1 MWYIVGTV
9 PDPDFALCTA
19 GLEGPSTVADGLL
32 HLPDGQAVPV
42 QRGTAALAATAI
54 LACEELCVAPPRLLL
69 AGDPGSGAG
78 SRAIYAWLEQNIAQL
93 SPTGLTFHYLF
104 PDQDW
109 HNRVLMA
116 VQDLPKRPIM
126 VADAGFMY
134 VAKMSGYADAYDLF
148 TPDLG
153 ELAFL
158 ADEKAPHPFYTRGF
172 LLAQED
178 DVPPLLLRALEH
190 ANCPKNMII
199 KGSKDYIVLDG
210 QIAATVDAPSVA
222 SMECIGGTGD
232 LVTGLATAFLCGHA
246 NMDSASMG
254 ESCTAA
260 ARMAR
265 MLAQHCAPTPGT
277 QIAELIEKLPEALAA
292 TRSVWPPNLAA
303 PQIQAPA

>member
-1 MWYIVGTV
+1 MWCIAGTL
-9 PDPDFALCTA
+9 PDPDFVLCHA
-19 GLEGPSTVADGLL
+19 GLEGESMVAGGLL
-32 HLPDGQAVPV
+32 HLPDGQVVPV

-54 LACEELCVAPPRLLL
+54 LACRELGIAPPRLLL

-78 SRAIYAWLEQNIAQL
+78 SRAIYAWLEQNLAGL
-93 SPTGLTFHYLF
+93 SPAGLTFHYLF

-116 VQDLPKRPIM
+116 AQALAVPPIM

-172 LLAQED
+172 LLARED
-178 DVPPLLLRALEH
+178 DVPPLLQRALEH
-190 ANCPKNMII
+190 GNCPKNLII
-199 KGSKDYIVLDG
+199 KGSKDYIVVDG
-210 QIAATVDAPSVA
+210 RVIATVDAPSVPA
-222 SMECIGGTGD
+222 MECIGGTGD
-232 LVTGLATAFLCGHA
+232 LVTGLATAFLCGGA
-246 NMDSASMG
+246 AMDEA
-254 ESCTAA
+254 CTAA

-265 MLAQHCAPTPGT
+265 LLAQLCAPNPGT
-277 QIAELIEKLPEALAA
+277 QVGELIEMLPEAM
-292 TRSVWPPNLAA
+292 RSARSAWPTAFSA
-303 PQIQAPA
+303 PSV

>member
-1 MWYIVGTV
+1 MLNELQKDVLGEIVNVYI
-9 PDPDFALCTA
+9 
-19 GLEGPSTVADGLL
+19 
-32 HLPDGQAVPV
+32 GQAASLLSEMTGQEIRLNVPQV
-42 QRGTAALAATAI
+42 
-54 LACEELCVAPPRLLL
+54 LLL
-69 AGDPGSGAG
+69 AGDSGSGAG
-78 SRAIYAWLEQNIAQL
+78 SRAIYAWLEQNLGNVA
-93 SPTGLTFHYLF
+93 PAGLTFPSLF
-104 PDQDW
+104 PDLDW

-116 VQDLPKRPIM
+116 AQALAVRPVM

-178 DVPPLLLRALEH
+178 DVPPLLQRALEH
-190 ANCPKNMII
+190 GNCPKNLII

-210 QIAATVDAPSVA
+210 QIADTVDAPSVA

-232 LVTGLATAFLCGHA
+232 LVTGLATAFLCAGAH
-246 NMDSASMG
+246 MG

-265 MLAQHCAPTPGT
+265 LLAQHCAPNPGT
-277 QIAELIEKLPEALAA
+277 QIYELIEKLPEALAA
-292 TRSVWPPNLAA
+292 ARSVWPASLASH
-303 PQIQAPA
+303 

>member
-1 MWYIVGTV
+1 MWCIVGTL
-9 PDPDFALCTA
+9 PDPDFALCPA
-19 GLEGPSTVADGLL
+19 GLEGQSTVSHGLL
-32 HLPDGQAVPV
+32 CLPDGQTVSV

-54 LACEELCVAPPRLLL
+54 LACEALGVAPPRLLL

-78 SRAIYAWLEQNIAQL
+78 SRAIYAWLEQNLAHMA
-93 SPTGLTFHYLF
+93 PAGLTFHYLF

-116 VQDLPKRPIM
+116 VQALAAPPIM

-178 DVPPLLLRALEH
+178 DVPPLLQRARDH
-190 ANCPKNMII
+190 GNCPKNMII

-210 QIAATVDAPSVA
+210 HIAATVDAPSVA

-232 LVTGLATAFLCGHA
+232 LVTGLATAFLCAGA
-246 NMDSASMG
+246 CMG
-254 ESCTAA
+254 EACTSA

-265 MLAQHCAPTPGT
+265 LLAQHCAPNPGT
-277 QIAELIEKLPEALAA
+277 QIGELIEKLPEALNAD
-292 TRSVWPPNLAA
+292 RSVWPPSLCKE
-303 PQIQAPA
+303 PR

>member
-1 MWYIVGTV
+1 MWCIAGTL
-9 PDPDFALCTA
+9 PDADFALCPA
-19 GLEGPSTVADGLL
+19 GLDGQSTLGRGLL

-54 LACEELCVAPPRLLL
+54 LACEVLGVDPPRLLL

-78 SRAIYAWLEQNIAQL
+78 SRDIYAWLEKNLEHVAP
-93 SPTGLTFHYLF
+93 SGLTFHYLF
-104 PDQDW
+104 PDLDW

-116 VQDLPKRPIM
+116 VQALAARPVM

-172 LLAQED
+172 LLARED
-178 DVPPLLLRALEH
+178 DVRPLLQRALEH
-190 ANCPKNMII
+190 GNCPKNMII
-199 KGSKDYIVLDG
+199 KGSKDSIVLDG
-210 QIAATVDAPSVA
+210 RIVETVDAPSVA

-232 LVTGLATAFLCGHA
+232 LVTGLATAFLCAGA
-246 NMDSASMG
+246 PMG
-254 ESCTAA
+254 ESCIAA

-265 MLAQHCAPTPGT
+265 LLARHCAPNPGT
-277 QIAELIEKLPEALAA
+277 QIGELIEKLPEALDAA
-292 TRSVWPPNLAA
+292 RPVWPPSLC
-303 PQIQAPA
+303 QAST

>member
-1 MWYIVGTV
+1 MWCIVGTL
-9 PDPDFALCTA
+9 PDPDFALCPA
-19 GLEGPSTVADGLL
+19 GLEGQSTVSHGLL
-32 HLPDGQAVPV
+32 HLPDGQTVSV

-54 LACEELCVAPPRLLL
+54 LACEVLGVAPPRLLL

-78 SRAIYAWLEQNIAQL
+78 SRAIYAWLEQNLAHMA
-93 SPTGLTFHYLF
+93 PAGLTFHYLF

-109 HNRVLMA
+109 HDRVLMA
-116 VQDLPKRPIM
+116 VQALAAPPVM

-178 DVPPLLLRALEH
+178 DVPPLLQRARDH
-190 ANCPKNMII
+190 GNCPKNMII

-210 QIAATVDAPSVA
+210 QITATVDAPSVA

-232 LVTGLATAFLCGHA
+232 LVTGLATAFLCAGA
-246 NMDSASMG
+246 CMA
-254 ESCTAA
+254 EACTAA

-265 MLAQHCAPTPGT
+265 LLAQHCAPNPGT
-277 QIAELIEKLPEALAA
+277 QIGALIEKLPEALNAA
-292 TRSVWPPNLAA
+292 RSVWPPSLCKE
-303 PQIQAPA
+303 PG